1 MSASPTSTSLID
13 HRSSPGTKRTLTSD
27 ISARTV
33 RRRSRMVS
41 SRRVDCSIVRFGET
55 LAVKSTNSRAP
66 ARFARRFSMASIDWA
81 VFSDAEEA
89 SRESRDRDKD
99 ESIFFETPASVSSPK
114 ALFMIAMPWFNI
126 TADTTRPE
134 QRSEDE

>member
-1 MSASPTSTSLID
+1 
-13 HRSSPGTKRTLTSD
+13 
-27 ISARTV
+27 
-33 RRRSRMVS
+33 MVS
-41 SRRVDCSIVRFGET
+41 SRRVDCSIVRCGET

-66 ARFARRFSMASIDWA
+66 ARLARRFSMASIDWA

-89 SRESRDRDKD
+89 SRESRDREKD
-99 ESIFFETPASVSSPK
+99 ESIFFETPASVNSPK

-134 QRSEDE
+134 QVSENGEYEFVDKCIPPMGSRGNEGMAQVPRMATRATKLE